1 MAKPLATDEFMRRN
15 GRSMWV
21 AAGAKGE
28 RSEAIKAA
36 LHSKDDSNEEKTE
49 DDE

>member
-1 MAKPLATDEFMRRN
+1 MSKPLATDEFMRRN

-21 AAGAKGE
+21 ASGAEGE
-28 RSEAIKAA
+28 RTQAIKAA
-36 LHSKDDSNEEKTE
+36 LKGDSNEEQTE